1 MRNALPAL
9 FGGAKPLI
17 IGVIGVGSAHGDD
30 QIAWY
35 LIDQLAARGVADN
48 IHLEKVLAPAV
59 SLIHS
64 LQCYERVILI
74 DAADMGL
81 GAGECTVI
89 CDGAKVLSSQL
100 QGAECH
106 FSSHHMGV
114 AEMWQLAQ
122 QLELSM
128 PQINLFAV
136 QIEHT
141 ETLSPISHTLRDR
154 LPQLGV
160 ELDALLGSLQAGLAH
175 QR

>member
-1 MRNALPAL
+1 
-9 FGGAKPLI
+9 
-17 IGVIGVGSAHGDD
+17 
-30 QIAWY
+30 
-35 LIDQLAARGVADN
+35 
-48 IHLEKVLAPAV
+48 
-59 SLIHS
+59 
-64 LQCYERVILI
+64 
-74 DAADMGL
+74 
-81 GAGECTVI
+81 
-89 CDGAKVLSSQL
+89 
-100 QGAECH
+100 
-106 FSSHHMGV
+106 MGV